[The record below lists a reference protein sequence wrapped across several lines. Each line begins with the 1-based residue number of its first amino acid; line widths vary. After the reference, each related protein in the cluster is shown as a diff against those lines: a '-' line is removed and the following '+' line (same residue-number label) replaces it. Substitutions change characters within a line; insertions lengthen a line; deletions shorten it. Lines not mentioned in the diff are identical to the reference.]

1 MDIMSKDIG
10 EILADYFR
18 GELSDSDFCEFVRD
32 TVKLEVALDEAL
44 EVLAEV
50 VENPCELA
58 ADHEYFNYIKGR
70 ADNVDRLYFDIGKNE
85 LTVRNLRD
93 NKELVTGIR
102 AILSKQD
109 EKP

>member
-1 MDIMSKDIG
+1 MSKDIG

-18 GELSDSDFCEFVRD
+18 DELSDSDFCQFVRD

-58 ADHEYFNYIKGR
+58 ADHDYFNYIKGR
-70 ADNVDRLYFDIGKNE
+70 ADSVENRYFEVRIHDQ
-85 LTVRNLRD
+85 TVRNLKD
-93 NKELVTGIR
+93 NKELVAGIR
-102 AILSKQD
+102 AILAKQ
-109 EKP
+109 E